1 MQNLPTRPKGKCAMT
16 LIINNQEVQ
25 QLLTMEDTI
34 AALEQ
39 GYLQLAAGEAVC
51 RPRIDIR
58 IPTSDPARNYQWGTM
73 EGGSTAGYFAIRMKS
88 DIIYETEYKGVVTQ
102 EKYCVRPGLYCGLIL
117 LTSIENGELLAF
129 INDGHL
135 QHMRVGADGGIG
147 VKYLANKDA
156 EVVGILGSGGMARTH
171 MEAFALVRKIEKL
184 QVFSPT
190 RENRERFGRE
200 MATKYN
206 IEVKVCNRP
215 EEVYKDA
222 HILAALT
229 DSAVEVT
236 DGALLEKG
244 THIVVVGGSGKPD
257 AESLRRV
264 DVYLRF
270 GDTPAPVG
278 RPELATDAEHI
289 GYEARPQH
297 VKYGDGRRG
306 RRKHGN
312 SLPDRRITLAD
323 LVSGKV
329 EGRTSP
335 DQITYSE
342 RGNLQGAQFHAVAGK
357 VYELAKRAGLGREIP
372 TDWFLQDIR
381 D

>member
-1 MQNLPTRPKGKCAMT
+1 MT

-25 QLLTMEDTI
+25 QVLTMEDTI

-39 GYLQLAAGEAVC
+39 SYLQLAAGEAVC

-58 IPTSDPARNYQWGTM
+58 IPTGDPARNYQWGTM

-88 DIIYETEYKGVVTQ
+88 DIIYESKYNGVVTQ
-102 EKYCVRPGLYCGLIL
+102 EKYCMRPGLYCGLIL

-129 INDGHL
+129 INDGYL

-147 VKYLANKDA
+147 VKYLAKQDA
-156 EVVGILGSGGMARTH
+156 EVVGMLGSGGMARAH
-171 MEAFALVRKIEKL
+171 MEAFTCVRKIEKL

-190 RENRERFGRE
+190 RENRERFARE
-200 MATKYN
+200 MAAKYN

-215 EEVYKDA
+215 EDVYKGA
-222 HILAALT
+222 HILAAVT
-229 DSAVEVT
+229 DSALEVT

-257 AESLRRV
+257 AESLKRV

-278 RPELATDAEHI
+278 HPELATDAEHI
-289 GYEARPQH
+289 GYEARPQQA
-297 VKYGDGRRG
+297 KYGDGRRA

-312 SLPDRRITLAD
+312 SLPDRRVTLAD
-323 LVSGKV
+323 VVSGKV
-329 EGRTSP
+329 KGRTSP

-357 VYELAKRAGLGREIP
+357 VYELAKGAGLGREIP
-372 TDWFLQDIR
+372 TEWFLQDIR

>member
-1 MQNLPTRPKGKCAMT
+1 MT
-16 LIINNQEVQ
+16 LIINNSEVQ

-39 GYLQLAAGEAVC
+39 GYLQLASGEAVC

-88 DIIYETEYKGVVTQ
+88 DIVYEKEYKGVVTQ
-102 EKYCVRPGLYCGLIL
+102 EKYCMRPGLYCGLIL
-117 LTSIENGELLAF
+117 LTSVENGELLAF

-147 VKYLANKDA
+147 VKYLANEDA

-171 MEAFALVRKIEKL
+171 TDAFTRVRKIEKL

-190 RENRERFGRE
+190 RQNRERFARE
-200 MATKYN
+200 MAEKYN
-206 IEVKVCNRP
+206 IEVKVCSRP
-215 EEVYKDA
+215 EEVYKGA

-229 DSAVEVT
+229 DSAMEVT
-236 DGALLEKG
+236 DGTLLEKG
-244 THIVVVGGSGKPD
+244 THIVVVGGTGKPD
-257 AESLRRV
+257 AESLKRV

-270 GDTPAPVG
+270 GDTPAPTG
-278 RPELATDAEHI
+278 HPELATDAEHI
-289 GYEARPQH
+289 GYEARPVQDKH
-297 VKYGDGRRG
+297 GDGRRS

-312 SLPDRRITLAD
+312 SLPDKRITLAD
-323 LVSGKV
+323 LV
-329 EGRTSP
+329 
-335 DQITYSE
+335 
-342 RGNLQGAQFHAVAGK
+342 AGK
-357 VYELAKRAGLGREIP
+357 VKGR
-372 TDWFLQDIR
+372 
-381 D
+381 